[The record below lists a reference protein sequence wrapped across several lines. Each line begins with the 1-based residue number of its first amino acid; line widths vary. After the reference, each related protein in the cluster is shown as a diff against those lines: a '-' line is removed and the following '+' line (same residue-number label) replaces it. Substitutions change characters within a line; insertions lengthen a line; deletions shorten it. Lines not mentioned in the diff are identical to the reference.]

1 MIKKPLVEAQNIYFE
16 KSGRTIL
23 SSINMTLNEGDIII
37 VKGKN
42 GSGKT
47 SFLKCL
53 AGFYRITKGQV
64 LWNGENILPTYFP
77 EKKMLAWLG
86 HLNAVKS
93 SLTVKENL
101 LFYADLWSVK
111 NNEYEYA
118 IEYLRFFKYLELP
131 VSWLSAGEKRKLC
144 LVRLMFCPFK
154 VWFLDEPTT
163 FLDKENKRIF
173 ERVMEDHVLKGG
185 AIVCASHDSLNIK
198 KFLTLSLE

>member
-101 LFYADLWSVK
+101 F
-111 NNEYEYA
+111 A

-198 KFLTLSLE
+198 KFITLSLD